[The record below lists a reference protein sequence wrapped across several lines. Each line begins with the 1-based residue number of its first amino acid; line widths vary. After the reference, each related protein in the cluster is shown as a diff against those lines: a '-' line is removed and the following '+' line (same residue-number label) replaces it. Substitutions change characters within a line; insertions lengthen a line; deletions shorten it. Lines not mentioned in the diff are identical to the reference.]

1 MKSHTPSS
9 SFLYSPLRLFV
20 AVLTIVFVVEAAVMI
35 LLFAVPI
42 SDRLIEALVDSTL
55 LTLGVAPFLWWFVV
69 RPLRGVAL
77 KEQARAATIVA
88 QAMDGIIT
96 FDDECQIESINESG
110 ENVFGYK
117 AEEVIGK
124 SVNLLFIDLCGDSL
138 ATYISRSHSEG
149 RQSLEATGRRKNG
162 STFPIELT
170 MSELSLER
178 RRTFV
183 IAIVR
188 DISQRKRDEELV
200 RQANE
205 KLTMWIDQLERR
217 NRESALLS
225 DMGDLFQ
232 SCHSVD
238 EAYRIIEQ
246 SARRLFPD
254 RCGAVYTLN
263 SSRNLVEAVAA
274 WGDSAD
280 EMRQQVLAPDECWGF
295 RRGRSYL
302 VADTRDGVLCQHVSQ
317 LAKNDQDVPHSY
329 VCIPM
334 MAHGDALGVLHLR
347 GSVEAAIAD
356 DAPLA
361 TSVAE
366 RIALAL
372 ANLRLRETLRVQSI
386 RDSLTGLFNRRYM
399 EETFERELQRAAR
412 KGTPLGVIM
421 LDIDHFKR
429 FNDTFGHEAGDALLR
444 ELGQLLHLR
453 FRGADIACRYGGEE
467 FTLILPEASVQATLQ
482 RGEELREAVGGI
494 RLEHLGQ
501 SLGVVTLSLGV
512 AAFPD
517 HGSNKE
523 SLLRIADAAL
533 YRAKKEG
540 RNRVVIG

>member
-1 MKSHTPSS
+1 
-9 SFLYSPLRLFV
+9 
-20 AVLTIVFVVEAAVMI
+20 MI

-42 SDRLIEALVDSTL
+42 SDRVIEALVDSTL

-96 FDDECQIESINESG
+96 FDDECRIESINESG
-110 ENVFGYK
+110 ERVFGYQ
-117 AEEVIGK
+117 AEDLIGK
-124 SVNLLFIDLCGDSL
+124 NVNLLFIDLCGGRGEAL
-138 ATYISRSHSEG
+138 QAYMNRSHSEG
-149 RQSLEATGRRKNG
+149 RQSLEATGRRKDG

-170 MSELSLER
+170 MSEMSLER

-188 DISQRKRDEELV
+188 DISQRKRDEEMV

-205 KLTMWIDQLERR
+205 KLTTWVDQLERR

-225 DMGDLFQ
+225 DMGDLLQ
-232 SCHSVD
+232 SCQTMG
-238 EAYRIIEQ
+238 EAFTVIEQ

-254 RCGAVYTLN
+254 RCGAVYALN
-263 SSRNLVEAVAA
+263 ASRNLVEAVAA
-274 WGDSAD
+274 WGDSAG
-280 EMRQQVLAPDECWGF
+280 EMRQQVLAPDECWAF

-302 VADTRDGVLCQHVSQ
+302 IADTRDGVLCQHVIHFVKDDDASY
-317 LAKNDQDVPHSY
+317 SY

-334 MAHGDALGVLHLR
+334 MAQGEALGVLHLR

-366 RIALAL
+366 TMALSL
-372 ANLRLRETLRVQSI
+372 ANLRLRETLRIQSI

-467 FTLILPEASVQATLQ
+467 FTLILPEASVEATLQ

-501 SLGVVTLSLGV
+501 PLGVITLSLGV

-523 SLLRIADAAL
+523 SLQRIADAAL